1 MSPQMSSLFCLK
13 PSWSSVFLQLQ
24 YKDNMQYTIHLWL
37 LFLTLSTIISYLYSL
52 PFYFYLNILL
62 LFSLTALYSR
72 FSLPI
77 SFPVFL
83 SDFDSFFLSSL
94 FLCLS
99 LFSSSL
105 SFSAFS
111 NFSPSLYHV
120 DSPFLLLVFSF
131 LNLFHSLRYFLFL
144 SSSLLASDCSK
155 SYKYT
160 VVTSCWK
167 CM

>member
-1 MSPQMSSLFCLK
+1 MSSLFCLK
-13 PSWSSVFLQLQ
+13 PSWSSDFLYFQ
-24 YKDNMQYTIHLWL
+24 YKDNMQYTIHLWSC
-37 LFLTLSTIISYLYSL
+37 FLTLSTIIIYLYSL
-52 PFYFYLNILL
+52 PFNLYLNILL
-62 LFSLTALYSR
+62 LFSLTNLYSR

-77 SFPVFL
+77 SFSVFL
-83 SDFDSFFLSSL
+83 SDFDYFFRSPL
-94 FLCLS
+94 FLFLS

-120 DSPFLLLVFSF
+120 ASPFLLLVFSF
-131 LNLFHSLRYFLFL
+131 LNLFHSLHHFFFFL

-155 SYKYT
+155 SYTYT

-167 CM
+167 RM